1 MDRQVPN
8 NKRQREAAMG
18 DWPKMPGQFPGAR
31 SFPPLVQT
39 SNVQWPD
46 VRLAE
51 NTSMAPASPTANPEV
66 EEFRKWRSG
75 IDKSLADIHLKLDYL
90 LSETQEFRAMEAH
103 YKNLQESTPM
113 GTNLSNSC
121 HRLDLHQQTIVE
133 TVQKLDTTMKQVD
146 DLTREVTHLRDGS
159 EVTVSF
165 RSSGRK

>member
-1 MDRQVPN
+1 
-8 NKRQREAAMG
+8 
-18 DWPKMPGQFPGAR
+18 
-31 SFPPLVQT
+31 
-39 SNVQWPD
+39 
-46 VRLAE
+46 
-51 NTSMAPASPTANPEV
+51 
-66 EEFRKWRSG
+66 
-75 IDKSLADIHLKLDYL
+75 
-90 LSETQEFRAMEAH
+90 MEAH

>member
-8 NKRQREAAMG
+8 NKRQRETAMG

-31 SFPPLVQT
+31 SIPPLT
-39 SNVQWPD
+39 SSVHWPD
-46 VRLAE
+46 VLLTE
-51 NTSMAPASPTANPEV
+51 NISKAPASPTANPEV
-66 EEFRKWRSG
+66 EEVRKWRSE
-75 IDKSLADIHLKLDYL
+75 IDKSLAEITIKLNFL

-103 YKNLQESTPM
+103 YKNLQKSTPM
-113 GTNLSNSC
+113 GTNLTNSS

-146 DLTREVTHLRDGS
+146 DLTREVSYLKDGS